1 MPKESYAINIQRR
14 WIKDPNDHAGNYDML
29 VENEDHAVLAFD
41 SRLAAI
47 KYAKEYL
54 VDLIIFETNVDNKV
68 LSEINDFTEDNRLL
82 LYTFSLLDLDTEEKN
97 LSFEISLKY
106 ITKHCV

>member
-14 WIKDPNDHAGNYDML
+14 WIKDPNNHAGDYDML
-29 VENEDHAVLAFD
+29 VENEDHAVLVFD

-47 KYAKEYL
+47 KYAKEHL
-54 VDLIIFETNVDNKV
+54 VDLIIFETGDRRV
-68 LSEINDFTEDNRLL
+68 LSEINDFTEDSRLL
-82 LYTFSLLDLDTEEKN
+82 LYTFSLLDLDTEEKI

-106 ITKHCV
+106 ITKHYVR